1 MTDRQTTRT
10 LRRAPVVL
18 GAAAAML
25 ATVVVPAGGATGA
38 DGPPDTDV
46 GLERPFAL
54 PGYVERDDNGALLV
68 GEGESRFALR
78 VDLLTAAGKL
88 VRENQGLLNNVAHVG
103 PVTVDG
109 SYYEVEISSDDRS
122 ITPDR
127 LGALREILAHPDE
140 WSADQVAEARE
151 QLPTLQARYDQTQR
165 DKQTILLRFARTA
178 PNTLVGSVTARDA
191 DATVFLEAAPPWDE
205 ENSYALA
212 DGGVRATGAG
222 LDDPS
227 EVGHFALLPTQA
239 PDDAGAYASE
249 DDLVAAMEG
258 KEGAA
263 GDAAAALRYDLE
275 EGETITFTTSVAD
288 EPPADRAS
296 RGSILGT
303 LARARAKADD
313 GTLSGSGPAGR
324 AATAMRSAM
333 ALNTNYDEQSRQS
346 FLVWGWGRGG
356 AENDS
361 IFTGWDSA
369 WDAITA
375 LTVDPDLARQHERVL
390 FASGGPRYDQLHAG
404 PMHAYAVKRIYDAT
418 GDRELVEQAYPA
430 LVEFFDKLPEWDVN
444 DDGLLEAPY
453 DGDPSKV
460 GNHLGLDDLPVY
472 LAADRIAK
480 EGGSGDERD
489 NTDLTDVALTS
500 YYALM
505 ADSLTELATAL
516 DRPEDA
522 HRFAAV
528 LAQTKKAANDTLW
541 DDERGMYLD
550 RNLDGTWGDVVTP
563 TIFYPLFG
571 GLATPERAAR
581 TVEENLLDPE
591 QFWGE
596 YAIPSISRDDA
607 EYCANGDVSAT
618 SSPEYTYYLGWGE
631 ENTCEQWRG
640 AVWPPMNATVYDGL
654 KRYGLDGAAGELA
667 TKSTSMY
674 LDSWDENGFF
684 PEYFDPEPGQVVN
697 ASAVDSA
704 WRYYTWSNVMPLM
717 AVHELVA
724 EDAWGR
730 PGSVTFGSHALPGRN
745 TVDDVRVGE
754 HTYAATVSPR
764 TTALERDGRTVFRS
778 TGGRVVV
785 RDFALTRDGACFD
798 VNATGTARLAVTPRP
813 GTTLR
818 TTVRE
823 GSSHVCL

>member
-1 MTDRQTTRT
+1 MTDRQTARA
-10 LRRAPVVL
+10 LRRAPVLV
-18 GAAAAML
+18 GAAASLL
-25 ATVVVPAGGATGA
+25 AAVAVPAGGATGA
-38 DGPPDTDV
+38 GTPPDPDV
-46 GLERPFAL
+46 GIQRPFAL

-78 VDLLTAAGKL
+78 VDLLTSAGKL
-88 VRENQGLLNNVAHVG
+88 VRENQGLLNHVGHVG

-109 SYYEVEISSDDRS
+109 SYYEVEVSSDDRTVTS
-122 ITPDR
+122 DR
-127 LGALREILAHPDE
+127 LGALREILDHPDE
-140 WSADQVAEARE
+140 WSAEQVAEARE
-151 QLPTLQARYDQTQR
+151 QLPNLQARYDQTQR
-165 DKQTILLRFARTA
+165 DKQTIVLRFARTA

-191 DATVFLEAAPPWDE
+191 DATVFLEAAAPWDE
-205 ENSYALA
+205 ENSYEVT
-212 DGGVRATGAG
+212 DGAIRATGAG
-222 LDDPS
+222 LDDPD

-239 PDDAGAYASE
+239 PDDAAAYASE

-258 KEGAA
+258 EEAAA
-263 GDAAAALRYDLE
+263 GDAAAALRYSLE
-275 EGETITFTTSVAD
+275 EGETITFTTSVD
-288 EPPADRAS
+288 DQPPTARPGRS
-296 RGSILGT
+296 SILGT
-303 LARARAKADD
+303 LARARAKADH

-333 ALNTNYDEQSRQS
+333 ALNANYDERSRQS

-404 PMHAYAVKRIYDAT
+404 PMHAYAVMRIFDAT

-516 DRPEDA
+516 DRPDDA
-522 HRFAAV
+522 RRFAAV
-528 LAQTKKAANDTLW
+528 LDRTKRAANDTLW

-550 RNLDGTWGDVVTP
+550 RNLDGTWGNVVTP

-571 GLATPERAAR
+571 GLATPERAQR
-581 TVEENLLDPE
+581 TVEENLLDPD

-618 SSPEYTYYLGWGE
+618 SSPKYTYYLGWGE

-684 PEYFDPEPGQVVN
+684 PEYFDPEPGQVIN

-730 PGSVTFGSHALPGRN
+730 RGSVTFGSHALPGRN
-745 TVDDVRVGE
+745 SVDDVRVGD
-754 HTYAATVSPR
+754 HIYAATVSPR
-764 TTALERDGRTVFRS
+764 VTTLERDGRTVFRS

-785 RDFALTRDGACFD
+785 RDFALGPDGACFD
-798 VNATGTARLAVTPRP
+798 VNATAAAHLRVSTHP
-813 GTTLR
+813 GSTER
-818 TTVRE
+818 TTVRA